1 MKLARF
7 DVEDE
12 YQNGDGR
19 EDVGTLDVEIVFD
32 KAILSRVELETTNA

>member
-1 MKLARF
+1 LKLARF

-19 EDVGTLDVEIVFD
+19 EDVGALDVEIVFD
-32 KAILSRVELETTNA
+32 KTILSSVELEITNV